1 LVASILIVD
10 GDPDVVEAGRIVLE
24 RQGHTVITAPHV
36 GRGIELLQKSQP
48 DLVFLDCTLAGPA
61 AGPLEAQAIRDGGF
75 SVPILMLAI
84 SGQAYAIYVYQ
95 DQEMILVAG
104 PGLDVKPM
112 DPAAL
117 SKSVMLVLEGGEKA
131 SCVLPRASV

>member
-1 LVASILIVD
+1 VASILIVD
-10 GDPDVVEAGRIVLE
+10 GDPDVVEAGRIVLGRE
-24 RQGHTVITAPHV
+24 GHTVMTAPHV
-36 GRGIELLQKSQP
+36 KQCIELLEKSQP
-48 DLVFLDCTLAGPA
+48 DLVFLDCTLTGPA
-61 AGPLEAQAIRDGGF
+61 AGPLEARAIRDRGF

-84 SGQAYAIYVYQ
+84 ADKAYAIYVYQ
-95 DQEMILVAG
+95 GHEMILVAG

-131 SCVLPRASV
+131 SCLLPRPDV